1 MTTKKMTSERLLEL
15 SAAYGADPNRWP
27 DNERDAATT
36 FMDAKPKVARNVMD
50 DAQSLDHLL
59 DGGKK
64 DVTNTDFLAARILKA
79 AQELDGVENPANDM
93 VRGPAHLPKR
103 QPAWRS
109 IAATLVITTGIGF
122 AMGQSAAAKSARI
135 AEAETL
141 LSLTLDNPFDS
152 SDIWEDL

>member
-1 MTTKKMTSERLLEL
+1 MTKITNERLIEL
-15 SAAYGADPNRWP
+15 IAAYGADPKRWP
-27 DNERDAATT
+27 DNERDAAIA
-36 FMDAKPKVARNVMD
+36 FMDANPKLAQTVMD
-50 DAQSLDHLL
+50 DAQSLDQIL
-59 DGGKK
+59 DDGRK

-79 AQELDGVENPANDM
+79 AQGLDDAENPANDM
-93 VRGPAHLPKR
+93 VGGPARLPKR

-122 AMGQSAAAKSARI
+122 AVGQSAAAKSARI

-152 SDIWEDL
+152 TDIWEEL